1 MGNGCWLLQTR
12 AFGFSVPF
20 FSSLLVHRWLS
31 AHRDMSTNAGPL
43 HPYWPRHLRLDNF
56 VPNDLPTWHILA
68 GLFSVSGVL
77 VVTTWLLSG
86 RAAVVPLGTWRRLS
100 LCWFAV
106 CAFIHLVI
114 EGWFVLYHEVLLGD
128 QAFLSQL
135 WKEYSKGDSRYII
148 GDNFTVCMETI
159 TACLWGPL
167 SLWVVIAFLRQQPLR
182 FVLQLVVSVG
192 QIYGDVLYFLT
203 EHRDGFQHGEFG
215 HPLYF
220 WFYFVFLNALWLVLP
235 AVFVLDSVKQLTHT
249 QRTLD
254 SKGTKAK
261 SKQN

>member
-1 MGNGCWLLQTR
+1 M
-12 AFGFSVPF
+12 A
-20 FSSLLVHRWLS
+20 
-31 AHRDMSTNAGPL
+31 TNAGPL

-68 GLFSVSGVL
+68 GLFSVSGVV

-128 QAFLSQL
+128 QVFLSQL

-148 GDNFTVCMETI
+148 NDNFTICMETI

-182 FVLQLVVSVG
+182 FVLQFLVSVG
-192 QIYGDVLYFLT
+192 QLYGDVLYFLT
-203 EHRDGFQHGEFG
+203 EYRDGFQHGEFG

-220 WFYFVFLNALWLVLP
+220 WFYFVFMNALWLVLP
-235 AVFVLDSVKQLTHT
+235 AIFMLDSVKQLTRA